1 MKNYRINSK
10 QISIISMLKFIKK
23 WRISTNNKKRFY
35 KLNSFK
41 ITLKYGCTLSSL
53 LYLDYILEKWSQK
66 HTLGDSNIWRSTEL
80 RLQYTLKYLK
90 TIIPKNETIANHVYN
105 RILWEKTVTRALDDL
120 IRNKNL
126 KEVRKIYSQASWKPH
141 LIWGWNI
148 AVINKKFWVVN
159 SHRMDIS
166 DNGPEMGKKTWEW
179 TEPEP

>member
-23 WRISTNNKKRFY
+23 RRISTNNKKRFY

-41 ITLKYGCTLSSL
+41 ITLKYRCTLSPL

-80 RLQYTLKYLK
+80 RLQYTNTFKYLK

-105 RILWEKTVTRALDDL
+105 RILWENTVTRALDDL

-126 KEVRKIYSQASWKPH
+126 KKVRKLPNLQAKNV
-141 LIWGWNI
+141 G
-148 AVINKKFWVVN
+148 
-159 SHRMDIS
+159 
-166 DNGPEMGKKTWEW
+166 
-179 TEPEP
+179 